1 MMMMMMMIVVVMRM
15 MIFVHLMI
23 ITISSY
29 SFHNCYSCKWVIK
42 KPAIKV
48 ADRQHKAPQF
58 LGFLYE
64 AVKLWIIITLAID
77 TLCEPTKKILKL
89 SLSLSLSAS
98 GNNNQALKAMLK
110 NMDWVPKELLF

>member
-1 MMMMMMMIVVVMRM
+1 
-15 MIFVHLMI
+15 
-23 ITISSY
+23 
-29 SFHNCYSCKWVIK
+29 
-42 KPAIKV
+42 
-48 ADRQHKAPQF
+48 
-58 LGFLYE
+58 LYE

>member
-1 MMMMMMMIVVVMRM
+1 MMMIVVVTRT

-64 AVKLWIIITLAID
+64 TLKLWIIITLAID
-77 TLCEPTKKILKL
+77 TLCEPTKKFLKL

-98 GNNNQALKAMLK
+98 GNNNQALKAILM